1 MPDNIFKAVVILIW
15 LLSGTI
21 IFGYLIMDSTYTNAL
36 IFLLLFY
43 ALPVA
48 GYTLYKKNKL

>member
-1 MPDNIFKAVVILIW
+1 MPENIFKAVVILIW

-43 ALPVA
+43 ALPVTA
-48 GYTLYKKNKL
+48 YMLYKKKKL